1 MKQFLMRRF
10 KNDCRFSNRTLWH
23 APSKCDEL
31 VVVKDE
37 GLRNKIEEVTNN
49 SCYNAPV
56 LFLIN
61 TKKDSEFGERDA
73 SVAAENIMLEAT
85 DLDLG
90 SVYIMGGAARLNDF
104 NDLQQELGID
114 PAFQTTVIVAVE
126 KSAVEP
132 EKEDRS
138 KRYQVTIY

>member
-1 MKQFLMRRF
+1 M
-10 KNDCRFSNRTLWH
+10 N
-23 APSKCDEL
+23 L

-56 LFLIN
+56 LFLIK

-73 SVAAENIMLEAT
+73 SVAVENIMLEAT
-85 DLDLG
+85 DLNLG

-114 PAFQTTVIVAVE
+114 PAFQTTVIVAVG

>member
-1 MKQFLMRRF
+1 MTV
-10 KNDCRFSNRTLWH
+10 S
-23 APSKCDEL
+23 
-31 VVVKDE
+31 
-37 GLRNKIEEVTNN
+37 

-114 PAFQTTVIVAVE
+114 PAFKTTVIMAVG